1 LIQECCSRMIE
12 CFELL
17 HSRVLECLIKVK
29 LSMTT
34 QGELL
39 QFEYTGWIAE
49 WPNWKLFRPGNNSAD
64 EKNGSMQGIKDMK
77 EFKDNQLQ
85 HK

>member
-1 LIQECCSRMIE
+1 MME

-29 LSMTT
+29 LGMTT
-34 QGELL
+34 PGELL

-49 WPNWKLFRPGNNSAD
+49 WPSGTWLESVHMIEP
-64 EKNGSMQGIKDMK
+64 
-77 EFKDNQLQ
+77 
-85 HK
+85 